1 MTRFSWVIQGA
12 DLFVEGTKIVK
23 WILVSS
29 TKLSPNTMRSRSK
42 SGMNCLHNRPVGCL
56 SSTMGSQDTLFPLPS
71 TRKQSR
77 NIYDVEERRRLLGDD
92 FTEKL
97 EPETLS
103 KAWSNWKIA
112 VTALVLI
119 GLLITSAVAE
129 QSSPF
134 HSHNLISSF
143 TETPWNP
150 MEHMIS
156 GEQYW
161 WFPSMAWGA

>member
-29 TKLSPNTMRSRSK
+29 TKLSPNTMRSKSK
-42 SGMNCLHNRPVGCL
+42 PGMNCLHNRPVGCL

-103 KAWSNWKIA
+103 KAWSNSA
-112 VTALVLI
+112 NVSVPVLNLM
-119 GLLITSAVAE
+119 LLRERDETSSQFTSISAVAA
-129 QSSPF
+129 QIICSD
-134 HSHNLISSF
+134 LK
-143 TETPWNP
+143 
-150 MEHMIS
+150 
-156 GEQYW
+156 
-161 WFPSMAWGA
+161 